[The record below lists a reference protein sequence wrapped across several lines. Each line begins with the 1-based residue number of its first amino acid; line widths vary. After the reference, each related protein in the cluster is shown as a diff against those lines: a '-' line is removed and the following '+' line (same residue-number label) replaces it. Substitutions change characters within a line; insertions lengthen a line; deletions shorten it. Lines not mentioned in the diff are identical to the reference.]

1 MKALDE
7 IRRGRESYRRRAWWD
22 AYGSLVLADK
32 ASPLAGEDL
41 ELLAASAYL
50 NGREGEFLSALDRA
64 HHLYRDAGEAERAA
78 HCAFW
83 LGLVLLLRGETGS
96 STGWLARAHRL
107 LEGRDSPEHGYLMLP
122 VAEQQ
127 VGSGDLE
134 AAQSTA
140 SEAAAIG
147 ERFHQGDLVACARHV
162 QGRALILQGR
172 VEAGLA
178 LLDEAMVAVVAGEL
192 SPLFTG
198 LIYCSVIEAC
208 QQVYAL
214 DRASEWTSALSKWCG
229 QQPQMVAFTRTC
241 LVHRAEIMQLR
252 GEWGDAIVEAR
263 RACDRTSQATGPR
276 PPAAAFYQK
285 GEVHRLR
292 GEFAAA
298 EEAYRSASEAG
309 CEPQPGLA
317 LLRMAQGRTDA
328 AAAAMRRVVSTTS
341 EPLQRARL
349 LPASIEILLAVR
361 DVDGAR
367 DACRELEEIAR
378 KFETG
383 VLGGIAAHARGAV
396 ELAAGDARAA
406 LGSLRRA
413 LRVWQQVEAPYLAA
427 RVRALTGLACRALGD
442 EEGAELEFAA
452 ARKVFQQLG
461 AAPDLARLDSA
472 AAGSSS
478 ARTGGLTARELQV
491 LRLIAAGETNKA
503 IAARLFL
510 SEKTI
515 ERHVSNIFTKL
526 DVPSRAA
533 ATAYA
538 YEHKLV

>member
-1 MKALDE
+1 MEALE
-7 IRRGRESYRRRAWWD
+7 ETRRGRESYRRRAWCD
-22 AYGSLVLADK
+22 AYESLALADR
-32 ASPLAGEDL
+32 ASPLACEDL
-41 ELLAASAYL
+41 ELLASSAYL
-50 NGREGEFLSALDRA
+50 IGREDDFLSALDRA
-64 HHLYRDAGEAERAA
+64 HHLYRDAGDADRAA
-78 HCAFW
+78 RCAFW

-96 STGWLARAHRL
+96 STGWLARAERL
-107 LEGRDSPEHGYLMLP
+107 LAGRDSPEHGYLMLP

-127 VGSGDLE
+127 LASGDVDR
-134 AAQSTA
+134 AHSTA
-140 SEAAAIG
+140 SEAVAIG
-147 ERFHQGDLVACARHV
+147 ERFGEGDLIACARHV

-178 LLDEAMVAVVAGEL
+178 LLDEAMVSVVAGEL

-214 DRASEWTSALSKWCG
+214 DRASEWTSALAKWCG
-229 QQPQMVAFTRTC
+229 QQPQMVAFTGTC
-241 LVHRAEIMQLR
+241 LVHRAEIMQLH
-252 GEWGDAIVEAR
+252 GAWPDAIEEAR
-263 RACDRTSQATGPR
+263 RACNRSSQGIAPK
-276 PPAAAFYQK
+276 PPAAAFYQQ

-292 GEFAAA
+292 GDFPAA
-298 EEAYRSASEAG
+298 EEAYRSASQRG
-309 CEPQPGLA
+309 WEPQPGLA
-317 LLRMAQGRTDA
+317 LLRMAQGRTDT
-328 AAAAMRRVVSTTS
+328 AAAAMRRVVSTTD

-349 LPASIEILLAVR
+349 LPAHIEVLLTVS
-361 DVDGAR
+361 DLSGAR
-367 DACRELEEIAR
+367 DACRQLEEIAE
-378 KFETG
+378 KFGTG
-383 VLGGIAAHARGAV
+383 ALRAMAAQARGMV
-396 ELAAGDARAA
+396 ELAEGDARAA

-413 LRVWQQVEAPYLAA
+413 LQVWQQVEAPYLAA
-427 RVRALTGLACRALGD
+427 RVRALMALVFRALGD

-452 ARKVFQQLG
+452 AGEVFQQLG

-472 AAGSSS
+472 AARSSS

-491 LRLIAAGETNKA
+491 LRLIATGETNKA

-538 YEHKLV
+538 YEHKLI

>member
-1 MKALDE
+1 MEALDE
-7 IRRGRESYRRRAWWD
+7 IRRGRESYGRRAWCD
-22 AYGSLVLADK
+22 AYESLALADR
-32 ASPLAGEDL
+32 ASPLGGEDL
-41 ELLAASAYL
+41 ERLATSAYL
-50 NGREGEFLSALDRA
+50 IGREDDFLGALDRA
-64 HHLYRDAGEAERAA
+64 HHLYRDLGEPVRAA
-78 HCAFW
+78 RCAFW

-96 STGWLARAHRL
+96 STGWLARAQRL
-107 LEGRDSPEHGYLMLP
+107 LDGRDSPENGYLMLP

-127 VGSGDLE
+127 LAGGDLE
-134 AAQSTA
+134 SAHSTA

-147 ERFHQGDLVACARHV
+147 ERFGESDLIASARHV
-162 QGRALILQGR
+162 QGRALIQQGR

-208 QQVYAL
+208 QEVYAL

-229 QQPQMVAFTRTC
+229 QQHQMVAFTGTC
-241 LVHRAEIMQLR
+241 LVHRAEIMQLHGAWR
-252 GEWGDAIVEAR
+252 DAIEEAQ
-263 RACDRTSQATGPR
+263 RACERTSQGVGPK
-276 PPAAAFYQK
+276 PPAAAHYQR

-292 GEFAAA
+292 GEFASAA
-298 EEAYRSASEAG
+298 EAYQDASEAG
-309 CEPQPGLA
+309 CEPLPGLA

-328 AAAAMRRVVSTTS
+328 AAAAMRRVVSTTG

-349 LPASIEILLAVR
+349 LPAHIEVLLAVG

-367 DACRELEEIAR
+367 DACRELEEIAE
-378 KFETG
+378 KFDTG
-383 VLGGIAAHARGAV
+383 ALHAMAAHARGMV
-396 ELAAGDARAA
+396 ELAQGDARAA
-406 LGSLRRA
+406 LAPLRRA
-413 LRVWQQVEAPYLAA
+413 LQVWQQVEAPYLAA

-442 EEGAELEFAA
+442 EDGAHLELAA
-452 ARKVFQQLG
+452 SRAIFQQLG
-461 AAPDLARLDSA
+461 AKPDLARLDSVTA
-472 AAGSSS
+472 DSSS
-478 ARTGGLTARELQV
+478 ASAGGLTARELQV
-491 LRLIAAGETNKA
+491 LRLIAAGKTNKA
-503 IAARLFL
+503 IAARLFI

-538 YEHKLV
+538 YEHKLI